1 MIYELDVGGK
11 KYPLEMTV
19 EAYLNISDLCPD
31 GNFSRLKDINDL
43 PQRERIETSAK
54 MLEVLSR
61 GAENSRAVREPGYQP
76 NPITASQVMALPL
89 EQFLKIY
96 SSMFEIIGK
105 TSGKPTVST
114 AQKKTERKK
123 AKESS

>member
-1 MIYELDVGGK
+1 MVYELVIDGK

-19 EAYLNISDLCPD
+19 EAYLDISELCPE
-31 GNFSRLKDINDL
+31 GNFSRLRDVNDL

-54 MLEVLSR
+54 MLAALSR

-76 NPITASQVMALPL
+76 NPITATQVLALPL

-96 SSMFEIIGK
+96 SSMFDIIRK
-105 TSGKPTVST
+105 SSGKPTVEAT
-114 AQKKTERKK
+114 QKKTERKK